1 MKKNQFIKA
10 CVFCRYYGE
19 DANELVPQKAMSG
32 NPGEPAPAYDRDVCC
47 HTHTKQEPFDVCDG
61 FVWDEQMW
69 DMVQEA
75 EYKQIKRY
83 MK

>member
-19 DANELVPQKAMSG
+19 DSSELVQQKALSG
-32 NPGEPAPAYDRDVCC
+32 NPGEPAPSYYRDVCC
-47 HTHTKQEPFDVCDG
+47 HTHTKQDPFDVCDG